1 MNRVAVVT
9 DSIACLPKEL
19 VERYGIYIIPI
30 TINFGDEIYR
40 DGIDITPSEVY
51 RLLRKAKKLPTTS
64 SPPPGAYLEAYR
76 QLSQHSDSI
85 LCITMPQ
92 QISMGFDSAQ
102 QARELM
108 KAERPGILIEIL
120 DCQTAAGGQGFV
132 TLAAAQ
138 AASSGTD
145 LGQVLEAAQRVM
157 RRVDVVAAMDT
168 LYYLAKGGRVPRAA
182 AWIASILSIKPI
194 LGIRGGDIGLR
205 ERART
210 KPKALKRLLE
220 IMREEVGQ
228 KPVHV
233 IVFHSDVL
241 DEAERL
247 KDQILAQF
255 DCVEIFITDF
265 TPTMG
270 VHTGPGTLGIA
281 FYGED

>member
-1 MNRVAVVT
+1 MNRVGIVT
-9 DSIACLPKEL
+9 DSIASLSKEL
-19 VERYGIYIIPI
+19 VEKYGIYIIPI
-30 TINFGDEIYR
+30 TINFGDKIYR

-85 LCITMPQ
+85 LCITLPQ
-92 QISMGFDSAQ
+92 QVSMGFDSAQ
-102 QARELM
+102 QARKMFE
-108 KAERPGILIEIL
+108 EEFPGIVIELL
-120 DCQTAAGGQGFV
+120 DCQTAAGGQGLV

-138 AASSGTD
+138 AASSGAD
-145 LGQVLEAAQRVM
+145 LPQTLEVAQRVM
-157 RRVDVVAAMDT
+157 AKVDVVAAMDT

-182 AWIASILSIKPI
+182 AWVASILSIKPI
-194 LGIRGGDIGLR
+194 LGIKDGEIRLR

-210 KPKALKRLLE
+210 KPKAVKRLLE
-220 IMREEVGQ
+220 IMREEVEQ

-241 DEAERL
+241 EEAQRL
-247 KDQILAQF
+247 KDQISAQF
-255 DCVEIFITDF
+255 DCAELFITDF

>member
-1 MNRVAVVT
+1 MSRVGVVT
-9 DSIACLPKEL
+9 DSIACLSKEL
-19 VERYGIYIIPI
+19 VEKYGIYIIPI
-30 TINFGDEIYR
+30 TIHFGDKTYR
-40 DGIDITPSEVY
+40 DGVDITPSEVY

-76 QLSQHSDSI
+76 QLSQNSDSI
-85 LCITMPQ
+85 LCITLPQ
-92 QISMGFDSAQ
+92 QVSMGFDSAQ
-102 QARELM
+102 QARKIIEEEVPGVAIEL
-108 KAERPGILIEIL
+108 L
-120 DCQTAAGGQGFV
+120 DCQTAAGGQGLV

-138 AASSGTD
+138 AASSGAD
-145 LGQVLEAAQRVM
+145 LPQALEVAQRVM
-157 RRVDVVAAMDT
+157 AKVDVVAAMDT

-182 AWIASILSIKPI
+182 AWVASILSIKPI
-194 LGIRGGDIGLR
+194 LGIRDGEIRLR

-210 KPKALKRLLE
+210 KPKAVKRLLE
-220 IMREEVGQ
+220 IMREEVEQ

-241 DEAERL
+241 EEAQRL

-255 DCVEIFITDF
+255 DCVELFITDF

-270 VHTGPGTLGIA
+270 IHTGPGTLGIA

>member
-1 MNRVAVVT
+1 MNRVGVVT
-9 DSIACLPKEL
+9 DSIACLSKEL
-19 VERYGIYIIPI
+19 AEKYGIYIIPI
-30 TINFGDEIYR
+30 TINFGDETYR

-85 LCITMPQ
+85 LCITLPQ
-92 QISMGFDSAQ
+92 QVSMGFDSAQ
-102 QARELM
+102 QARKMFEEEL
-108 KAERPGILIEIL
+108 PGIVIELL
-120 DCQTAAGGQGFV
+120 DCQTAAGGQGLV

-138 AASSGTD
+138 AASSGAD
-145 LGQVLEAAQRVM
+145 LPQALEVAQRVM
-157 RRVDVVAAMDT
+157 AKVDVVAAMDT

-182 AWIASILSIKPI
+182 AWVASILSIKPI
-194 LGIRGGDIGLR
+194 LGIRDSEIRLR

-210 KPKALKRLLE
+210 RPKAVKRLLE

-233 IVFHSDVL
+233 IVFHSDVME
-241 DEAERL
+241 EAQRL

-255 DCVEIFITDF
+255 DCVELFITDF

-270 VHTGPGTLGIA
+270 IHTGPGTLGIA

>member
-1 MNRVAVVT
+1 MNRVGVVT
-9 DSIACLPKEL
+9 DSIACLSKEL
-19 VERYGIYIIPI
+19 VEKYGIYIIPI
-30 TINFGDEIYR
+30 TINFGDETYH

-64 SPPPGAYLEAYR
+64 SPPPGDYLEAYR

-92 QISMGFDSAQ
+92 QVSMGFDSAQ
-102 QARELM
+102 QARKMIEEEL
-108 KAERPGILIEIL
+108 PGVAIELL
-120 DCQTAAGGQGFV
+120 DCQTAAGGQGLV

-138 AASSGTD
+138 AASSGAD
-145 LGQVLEAAQRVM
+145 LPQVLEVAQRVIAK
-157 RRVDVVAAMDT
+157 VDVVAAMDT
-168 LYYLAKGGRVPRAA
+168 LYYLAKGGRVPRSA
-182 AWIASILSIKPI
+182 AWVASILSIKPI
-194 LGIRGGDIGLR
+194 LGIRGGEIRLR

-210 KPKALKRLLE
+210 KPKAVRRLLE
-220 IMREEVGQ
+220 IMREEVEQ

-241 DEAERL
+241 EEAQRL

-255 DCVEIFITDF
+255 DCVELFITDF

>member
-1 MNRVAVVT
+1 MSPVAVVT
-9 DSIACLPKEL
+9 DSVACLPKEL

-85 LCITMPQ
+85 ICITLPQ
-92 QISMGFDSAQ
+92 QVSMGFDSAQ
-102 QARELM
+102 QAREMFKEEL
-108 KAERPGILIEIL
+108 PGIVIEVL

-132 TLAAAQ
+132 TLAAAR
-138 AASSGTD
+138 AASSGAD
-145 LGQVLEAAQRVM
+145 LAQAVEAAQGVM
-157 RRVDVVAAMDT
+157 SRVDVVAAMDT
-168 LYYLAKGGRVPRAA
+168 LHYLAKGGRVPRAA
-182 AWIASILSIKPI
+182 AWVASVLNIKPI
-194 LGIRGGDIGLR
+194 LGIRGGEVGLR

-210 KPKALKRLLE
+210 KPKAVKRLLE
-220 IMREEVGQ
+220 IMWEKVGQ

-233 IVFHSDVL
+233 SVFHADVFE
-241 DEAERL
+241 EAQRL
-247 KDQILAQF
+247 RDQISARF
-255 DCVEIFITDF
+255 NCVELLITDF